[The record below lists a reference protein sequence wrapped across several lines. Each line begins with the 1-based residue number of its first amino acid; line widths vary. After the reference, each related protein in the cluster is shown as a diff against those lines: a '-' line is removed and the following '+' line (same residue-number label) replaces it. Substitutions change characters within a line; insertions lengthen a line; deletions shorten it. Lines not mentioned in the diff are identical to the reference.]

1 MYSVYRS
8 LKVEETGWSDL
19 DIYYAVFLFI
29 VGLVMIIKGGDIFI
43 DSAVVIAYILGVS
56 KMIIGATL
64 VSLGT
69 TLPEIA
75 TSVNASFRGESQF
88 ALGNAIGSIDFN
100 TGLVLGIL
108 IIISGVRKVDKDFK
122 MRGKMLLLLMFF
134 LYIFS
139 LTGGIIGRLEGLV
152 LLIAFFFY
160 SWFSYGNYKRER
172 KFTEKNVEKSRLS
185 KSLFF
190 LSMGALLVVKG
201 ADFLVTNGILIADF
215 LGVPSYLIS
224 LTIVA
229 FGTSLPEL
237 VTAVAALVK
246 KHHDLSV
253 GNILGANIM
262 NIGLAVSFS
271 ALISPIEVTGT
282 ILRFDLVITA
292 VFVLISIL
300 FGLYYSGFRR
310 YSGVVL
316 LAVYVFYVS
325 CLIMGL
331 DDFRFVLPRFFSG

>member
-1 MYSVYRS
+1 MGVNI
-8 LKVEETGWSDL
+8 T
-19 DIYYAVFLFI
+19 VFLFI
-29 VGLVMIIKGGDIFI
+29 LGLVMIIKGGEIFI
-43 DSAVVIAYILGVS
+43 DSAVVIARKLGVS

-75 TSVNASFRGESQF
+75 TSVNAAFRDESQF

-100 TGLVLGIL
+100 TGLVLGVL
-108 IIISGVRKVDKDFK
+108 IIISGVRKVDKNFR
-122 MRGKMLLLLMFF
+122 MRGKVLLVLMFL

-152 LLIAFFFY
+152 LLVVFFLY
-160 SWFSYGNYKRER
+160 SWFSYGDYKRER
-172 KFTEKNVEKSRLS
+172 VIPEEEGEKEGLLKTLLLLVL
-185 KSLFF
+185 
-190 LSMGALLVVKG
+190 GAALVVKG
-201 ADFLVTNGILIADF
+201 ADFLVKNGIIIASF
-215 LGVPSYLIS
+215 LGVPSYIIS
-224 LTIVA
+224 LTMVA

-271 ALISPIEVTGT
+271 SLISPIEVTNSM
-282 ILRFDLVITA
+282 LHFDLVITI
-292 VFVLISIL
+292 VFVLVSIL
-300 FGLYYSGFRR
+300 FGLYYRGFRR
-310 YSGVVL
+310 YSGAIL

-325 CLIMGL
+325 CIVTGIS
-331 DDFRFVLPRFFSG
+331 DFRLVFSRLFSG